1 MTTLVTVSP
10 HDTPLLWRMQRE
22 AFLPLLQ
29 KYRDYGT
36 NPADV
41 TLDELKHKL
50 SRPEVCGCWFIL
62 EDGEKVG
69 SVKVKRSASIREGVP
84 RFFLSGVFVLPAFQ
98 GRGIAGRAIRLAEEP
113 FPSADWLLYTIEQEP
128 KNCHLYEKLGY
139 RRNGERMIVNERMT
153 LIGYEKSTL

>member
-10 HDTPLLWRMQRE
+10 HEIELLWRMQRE

-36 NPADV
+36 SPADV

-62 EDGEKVG
+62 EDGERVG
-69 SVKVKRSASIREGVP
+69 
-84 RFFLSGVFVLPAFQ
+84 
-98 GRGIAGRAIRLAEEP
+98 
-113 FPSADWLLYTIEQEP
+113 
-128 KNCHLYEKLGY
+128 
-139 RRNGERMIVNERMT
+139 
-153 LIGYEKSTL
+153 